1 MKKRR
6 FICYLLVVVLLLLTG
21 CKRELRASEYVQANL
36 HLIFQGETEGAK
48 EFLDASDSDLK
59 KMYENG
65 IDAFVE
71 GYLTG
76 GVDDEGEY
84 NGYFAYLVKEIFR
97 TMRYQVGEAKK
108 MDADT
113 YEVEVQYH
121 PVNVFNLFIEGVEAL
136 SAELEGRMDSG
147 YYEGTKEE
155 QEQLMLIDYLEMSYA
170 LLGEAY
176 LQMEYGDTE
185 TFTFT
190 VTRNGT
196 NMPELDEKE
205 INEFIECILALDKM

>member
-6 FICYLLVVVLLLLTG
+6 FLCYLLAVSFLLLTG
-21 CKRELRASEYVQANL
+21 CKRELKASEYVQANL
-36 HLIFQGETEGAK
+36 DLIFQGETEGAK
-48 EFLDASDSDLK
+48 AFLDASGSDLK

-84 NGYFAYLVKEIFR
+84 IDYFAYLVEEIFR
-97 TMRYQVGEAKK
+97 TMRYQVEEAEKV
-108 MDADT
+108 DADT
-113 YEVEVQYH
+113 YKVDVKYY
-121 PVNVFNLFIEGVEAL
+121 PVNVFPIFIEKVAAL
-136 SAELEGRMDSG
+136 SKELEEKMDSG

-155 QEQLMLIDYLEMSYA
+155 QEQLMLIDYMEMSYA

-185 TFTFT
+185 VFTFT
-190 VTRNGT
+190 VTRHGT
-196 NMPELDEKE
+196 NMPKLDEKE
-205 INEFIECILALDKM
+205 MNEFIECILALDKM